1 RLLGDMG
8 CSEVGCEDLQIS
20 PDGKSVIWSAKKKLW
35 LATVDGKQQAKE
47 LASVRGAA
55 VSPKWSPDGK
65 HLAFVSLRDSH
76 SLIAIYDFGADSI
89 RYLSPTVDRDSMP
102 RWSPDGK
109 LIVFVRTGGDEA
121 KLPLIP
127 IRPKPWSLWIAAAG
141 SGEARLLWRSGDK
154 LDD

>member
-1 RLLGDMG
+1 MG
-8 CSEVGCEDLQIS
+8 CSEEGCEDLQIS

-76 SLIAIYDFGADSI
+76 SLIAIYDFGLIGGLLVSLAFPHVGI
-89 RYLSPTVDRDSMP
+89 YGPTFGLLVSAAF
-102 RWSPDGK
+102 GNGA
-109 LIVFVRTGGDEA
+109 GGDTVTGA
-121 KLPLIP
+121 G
-127 IRPKPWSLWIAAAG
+127 AAALPVVV
-141 SGEARLLWRSGDK
+141 SL
-154 LDD
+154 